1 MKINENQ
8 IICALDFDDIL
19 KAEAFVNSINHDI
32 IFKIG
37 MEFFYSFGLEG
48 VSKIRNLKKNIKLFL
63 DLKLHDIPNTVVK
76 SIYPLVTKVKPYML
90 TLHVAGGK
98 KMLQDSVEAA
108 TQASIEYNIK
118 KPLILGVTVL
128 TSLNNKDFKE
138 MGYSILIE
146 DCVENYSKIA
156 INANLDGIVCS
167 PLEVK
172 LVKKLHGDN
181 LKLITPGIRLEKNAD
196 DQSRFLTPKE
206 AFKMG
211 SDFIVMGRP
220 LINAVNPNEIV
231 KEILKNIAN

>member
-1 MKINENQ
+1 MKINANQ
-8 IICALDFDDIL
+8 IICALDFDNIT
-19 KAEAFVNSINHDI
+19 KAEAFVTSINYDI

-48 VSKIRNLKKNIKLFL
+48 VSKIRKLKKNAKLFL
-63 DLKLHDIPNTVVK
+63 DLKLHDIPNTVEK

-98 KMLQDSVEAA
+98 KMLQKSVAAA
-108 TQASIEYNIK
+108 TKASIEYNIK
-118 KPLILGVTVL
+118 KPLLLGVTVL

-138 MGYSILIE
+138 MGHSVLIE
-146 DCVENYSKIA
+146 DYVKNYSKIA
-156 INANLDGIVCS
+156 INANLEGIVCS
-167 PLEVK
+167 PLEVE
-172 LVKKLHGDN
+172 LIKKLHGDN
-181 LKLITPGIRLEKNAD
+181 LKLVTPGIRLKKNPND

-220 LINAVNPNEIV
+220 LINSTNPNEVIE
-231 KEILKNIAN
+231 KIINH

>member
-1 MKINENQ
+1 MKINANQ
-8 IICALDFDDIL
+8 IICALDFDNIT
-19 KAEAFVNSINHDI
+19 KAEAFVTSINYDI

-48 VSKIRNLKKNIKLFL
+48 VYKIRKLKKNAKLFL
-63 DLKLHDIPNTVVK
+63 DLKLHDIPNTVEK

-98 KMLQDSVEAA
+98 KMLQKSVAAA
-108 TQASIEYNIK
+108 TKASIEYNIK
-118 KPLILGVTVL
+118 KPLLLGVTVL

-138 MGYSILIE
+138 MGHSVLIE
-146 DCVENYSKIA
+146 DYVKNYSKIA
-156 INANLDGIVCS
+156 INANLEGIVCS
-167 PLEVK
+167 PLEVE
-172 LVKKLHGDN
+172 LIKKLHGDN
-181 LKLITPGIRLEKNAD
+181 LKLVTPGIRLKKNPND

-220 LINAVNPNEIV
+220 LINSTNPNEVIE
-231 KEILKNIAN
+231 KIINH

>member
-1 MKINENQ
+1 MKISANQ
-8 IICALDFDDIL
+8 IICALDFDDIS
-19 KAEAFVNSINHDI
+19 KAEDFVNSINHDI

-48 VSKIRNLKKNIKLFL
+48 VSRIRKIKKNAKLFL
-63 DLKLHDIPNTVVK
+63 DLKLHDIPNTVEK

-98 KMLQDSVEAA
+98 KMLQKSVAAA
-108 TQASIEYNIK
+108 TKASIEYNIK
-118 KPLILGVTVL
+118 KPLLLGVTVL

-138 MGYSILIE
+138 MGHSVLIE
-146 DCVENYSKIA
+146 DYVKNYSKIA
-156 INANLDGIVCS
+156 INANLEGIVCS
-167 PLEVK
+167 PLEVE
-172 LVKKLHGDN
+172 LIKKLHGDN
-181 LKLITPGIRLEKNAD
+181 LKLVTPGIRLKKNPND

-220 LINAVNPNEIV
+220 LINSTNPNEVIE
-231 KEILKNIAN
+231 KIINH

>member
-1 MKINENQ
+1 MKINANQ
-8 IICALDFDDIL
+8 IICALDFDSIT
-19 KAEAFVNSINHDI
+19 KAEAFVTSINYDI

-48 VSKIRNLKKNIKLFL
+48 VSKIRKLKKNAKLFL
-63 DLKLHDIPNTVVK
+63 DLKLHDIPNTVEK

-98 KMLQDSVEAA
+98 KMLQKSVAAA
-108 TQASIEYNIK
+108 TKASIEYNIK
-118 KPLILGVTVL
+118 KPLLLGVTVL

-138 MGYSILIE
+138 MGHSVLIE
-146 DCVENYSKIA
+146 DYVKNYSKIA
-156 INANLDGIVCS
+156 INANLEGIVCS
-167 PLEVK
+167 PLEVE
-172 LVKKLHGDN
+172 LIKKLYGDN
-181 LKLITPGIRLEKNAD
+181 LKLVTPGIRLKKNPND

-220 LINAVNPNEIV
+220 LINSTNPNEVIE
-231 KEILKNIAN
+231 KIINH

>member
-1 MKINENQ
+1 MKINANQ
-8 IICALDFDDIL
+8 IICALDFDNITRTED
-19 KAEAFVNSINHDI
+19 FVASINYDI

-48 VSKIRNLKKNIKLFL
+48 VSKIRKLKKNAKLFL
-63 DLKLHDIPNTVVK
+63 DLKLHDIPNTVEK

-98 KMLQDSVEAA
+98 KMLQKSVAAA
-108 TQASIEYNIK
+108 TKASIEYNIK
-118 KPLILGVTVL
+118 KPLLLGVTVL

-138 MGYSILIE
+138 MGHSVLIE
-146 DCVENYSKIA
+146 DYVKNYSKIA
-156 INANLDGIVCS
+156 INANLEGIVCS
-167 PLEVK
+167 PLEVE
-172 LVKKLHGDN
+172 LIKKLYGDN
-181 LKLITPGIRLEKNAD
+181 LKLVTPGIRLKKNPND

-220 LINAVNPNEIV
+220 LINSKNPNKVI
-231 KEILKNIAN
+231 KKIIDY